1 MKILQRFERFIC
13 IVLLLGLWELVCV
26 SGLVNPVRIPPPHRI
41 FLAIV
46 ELFNRGLPAGHL
58 LHRHCLESLMR
69 VGLGFIAALGIGLP
83 LGLVLGRSERLR
95 TLFTPVIELVR
106 PIPPLAWIPLA
117 ILWFGIGLQSA
128 AFIIFLGCFFPI
140 VLNTVS
146 GVLTVDRTLI
156 DAARVCGA
164 DDRRIL
170 TRVLLPGAWPSVCTG
185 MRIGLGIGWM
195 TLVAAEFTGVK
206 SGYGLGYM
214 IMTARDI
221 QRPDYV
227 LAGMALIGG
236 VGFLL
241 DMILQR
247 LQHHIISIRKPS
259 EV

>member
-1 MKILQRFERFIC
+1 M
-13 IVLLLGLWELVCV
+13 
-26 SGLVNPVRIPPPHRI
+26 SALVNPIRVPPPHRI
-41 FLAIV
+41 VLALA
-46 ELFNRGLPAGHL
+46 ELLVRGLPAGNL
-58 LHRHCLESLMR
+58 LHRHCLESLLR
-69 VGLGFIAALGIGLP
+69 VGSGFAAALALGLP
-83 LGLVLGRSERLR
+83 LGLALGRFERLR
-95 TLFTPVIELVR
+95 GLCTPVIEILR

-146 GVLTVDRTLI
+146 GVLTVDRSLI

-164 DDRRIL
+164 DDRRIF

-227 LAGMALIGG
+227 LAGMAVIGV
-236 VGFLL
+236 VGFCLDLL
-241 DMILQR
+241 LQK
-247 LQHHIISIRKPS
+247 LQHRIIAIRKPRAA
-259 EV
+259 

>member
-1 MKILQRFERFIC
+1 MKIPQRFERFAC
-13 IVLLLGLWELVCV
+13 IALLLGLWELLCAAGAV
-26 SGLVNPVRIPPPHRI
+26 SPVLIPPPHRI
-41 FLAIV
+41 VQAML
-46 ELFNRGLPAGHL
+46 ELLLNGLPAGHL
-58 LHRHCLESLMR
+58 LHRHCLESLLR
-69 VGLGFIAALGIGLP
+69 VAVGFAAALAAGLP

-95 TLFTPVIELVR
+95 NLCTPVIELLR

-146 GVLTVDRTLI
+146 GVVTVDGILI

-164 DDRRIL
+164 DDRRIF
-170 TRVLLPGAWPSVCTG
+170 TRVLLPAAWPSVCTG

-227 LAGMALIGG
+227 LAGMALIGV
-236 VGFLL
+236 VGFFL
-241 DMILQR
+241 DVLLQR
-247 LQHHIISIRKPS
+247 LQQRIVATRTPRSH
-259 EV
+259 

>member
-1 MKILQRFERFIC
+1 MKMPQRFERYAC
-13 IVLLLGLWELVCV
+13 IVLLLCVWELVCA
-26 SGLVNPVRIPPPHRI
+26 SGLVNPVRIPPPHRLV
-41 FLAIV
+41 LAMV
-46 ELFNRGLPAGHL
+46 ELFSRGLPAGHL

-69 VGLGFIAALGIGLP
+69 VGCGFFAALAIGLP
-83 LGLVLGRSERLR
+83 LGLALGRSGRLR
-95 TLFTPVIELVR
+95 ELCTPVIELLR

-117 ILWFGIGLQSA
+117 ILWFGIGLKSA

-164 DDRRIL
+164 DDRRIF

-227 LAGMALIGG
+227 LAGMALIGV
-236 VGFLL
+236 VGFCL
-241 DMILQR
+241 DMLLQK
-247 LQHHIISIRKPS
+247 LQQRIIATRTPRAA
-259 EV
+259 

>member
-1 MKILQRFERFIC
+1 MKIPQRFERYAC
-13 IVLLLGLWELVCV
+13 IALLLGLWELGCV
-26 SGLVNPVRIPPPHRI
+26 TGVVSPVLIPPPHRI
-41 FLAIV
+41 VQALL
-46 ELFNRGLPAGHL
+46 ELLIRGLPAGHL
-58 LHRHCLESLMR
+58 LHRHCFESLVR
-69 VGLGFIAALGIGLP
+69 VAVGFLAALAAGLP
-83 LGLVLGRSERLR
+83 LGLVLGRSARLR
-95 TLFTPVIELVR
+95 NVCTPAIELLR

-146 GVLTVDRTLI
+146 GVSTVDAMLI

-164 DDRRIL
+164 DDRRIF
-170 TRVLLPGAWPSVCTG
+170 TRVLLPAAWPSVCTG
-185 MRIGLGIGWM
+185 MRVGLGIGWM

-227 LAGMALIGG
+227 LAGMALIGV
-236 VGFLL
+236 VGFFL
-241 DMILQR
+241 DVLLQR
-247 LQHHIISIRKPS
+247 LQQRIVATRAPRAL
-259 EV
+259 

>member
-1 MKILQRFERFIC
+1 MKIPQRFERYAC
-13 IVLLLGLWELVCV
+13 IALLLCVWELASA
-26 SGLVNPVRIPPPHRI
+26 SGLVNPVRIPPPHRLV
-41 FLAIV
+41 LALV
-46 ELFNRGLPAGHL
+46 ELFSRGLPAGHL

-69 VGLGFIAALGIGLP
+69 VGCGFFAALVIGLP
-83 LGLVLGRSERLR
+83 LGLLLGRSGRLR
-95 TLFTPVIELVR
+95 ELCTPVIELLR

-117 ILWFGIGLQSA
+117 ILWFGIGLKSA

-164 DDRRIL
+164 DDRRIF

-227 LAGMALIGG
+227 LAGMALIGV
-236 VGFLL
+236 VGFGL
-241 DMILQR
+241 DMLLQILQQR
-247 LQHHIISIRKPS
+247 IIATRTPRAA
-259 EV
+259 

>member
-1 MKILQRFERFIC
+1 MKIPQRFERFLC
-13 IVLLLGLWELVCV
+13 IALFLGLWELVCAV
-26 SGLVNPVRIPPPHRI
+26 GLVNPVRIPPPHSI
-41 FLAIV
+41 VLAMV
-46 ELFNRGLPAGHL
+46 ELVSRGLPAGYL
-58 LHRHCLESLMR
+58 LHRHCLESLVR
-69 VGLGFIAALGIGLP
+69 VGCGFLAALAVGLP
-83 LGLVLGRSERLR
+83 VGLALGRSKRLR
-95 TLFTPVIELVR
+95 ELCTPLIELLR

-146 GVLTVDRTLI
+146 GVLTVDKSLI
-156 DAARVCGA
+156 EAARVCGA
-164 DDRRIL
+164 DDRRIFMH
-170 TRVLLPGAWPSVCTG
+170 VLLPGAWPSVCTG

-227 LAGMALIGG
+227 LAGMALIGI
-236 VGFLL
+236 VGFGLDLL
-241 DMILQR
+241 LQGVQQR
-247 LQHHIISIRKPS
+247 IIATRSS
-259 EV
+259 HSA

>member
-1 MKILQRFERFIC
+1 MKIPQRYERFIC
-13 IVLLLGLWELVCV
+13 IVLLLGLWELVCA

-41 FLAIV
+41 VLALV
-46 ELFNRGLPAGHL
+46 ELLYRGLPAGHL
-58 LHRHCLESLMR
+58 LYRHCLESLMR
-69 VGLGFIAALGIGLP
+69 VGCGFLAALVIGLP
-83 LGLVLGRSERLR
+83 LGLALGRSERMR
-95 TLFTPVIELVR
+95 TLCTPVIELLR

-117 ILWFGIGLQSA
+117 ILWFGIGLKSA
-128 AFIIFLGCFFPI
+128 AFIIFLGCLFPI

-164 DDRRIL
+164 DDRRIF
-170 TRVLLPGAWPSVCTG
+170 THVLLPAAWPSVCTG

-221 QRPDYV
+221 QRPDFV
-227 LAGMALIGG
+227 LAGMAVIGV
-236 VGFLL
+236 VGFCL
-241 DMILQR
+241 DMLLQK
-247 LQHHIISIRKPS
+247 LQQRIIATRNPRAA
-259 EV
+259 

>member
-1 MKILQRFERFIC
+1 MKISQRYERFIC
-13 IVLLLGLWELVCV
+13 IVLLLGLWELVCT
-26 SGLVNPVRIPPPHRI
+26 SSLVNPVRVPPPHRI
-41 FLAIV
+41 ILAVV
-46 ELFNRGLPAGHL
+46 ELMLRGLPAGHL

-69 VGLGFIAALGIGLP
+69 VGCGFIAALAIGLP
-83 LGLVLGRSERLR
+83 LGLVLGRFRRLR
-95 TLFTPVIELVR
+95 NLCTPVIELLR

-156 DAARVCGA
+156 DVARVCGA
-164 DDRRIL
+164 DDRRIF
-170 TRVLLPGAWPSVCTG
+170 THVLLPGAWPSVCTG

-227 LAGMALIGG
+227 LAGMALIGM
-236 VGFLL
+236 VGFCL
-241 DMILQR
+241 DMLLQK
-247 LQHHIISIRKPS
+247 LQQRIIAIRRPSIA
-259 EV
+259 

>member
-1 MKILQRFERFIC
+1 MKIPQRFERFIG
-13 IVLLLGLWELVCV
+13 IVLLLCLWELICT
-26 SGLVNPVRIPPPHRI
+26 SPLVNPVRVPPPHRI
-41 FLAIV
+41 VLAIV
-46 ELFNRGLPAGHL
+46 ELLSQGLPVGQL
-58 LHRHCLESLMR
+58 LHRHCLESLLR
-69 VGLGFIAALGIGLP
+69 VGCGFLAALAIGLP
-83 LGLVLGRSERLR
+83 LGLALGGSERLR
-95 TLFTPVIELVR
+95 KLCTPVIELLR

-164 DDRRIL
+164 DGRRIF

-227 LAGMALIGG
+227 LAGMALIGV
-236 VGFLL
+236 VGFCL
-241 DMILQR
+241 DMLLQK
-247 LQHHIISIRKPS
+247 LQQRIITIHKPS
-259 EV
+259 AA